1 VVDFTL
7 QLVLMRIVALL
18 LIASVHGAV
27 VAAMAVW
34 QGDPGPR
41 QDGRF
46 GLNPLR
52 HLDVVGALAAVLF
65 LLGWVRPVA
74 IDARLLRRGR
84 AGLALVVLTAFVAT
98 LAVPVVLRL
107 VRPALLN
114 LLPDTEAS
122 VFFVLVETVNQL
134 AVSFAVFN
142 LLPLPPLTGQHLLA
156 ILWPESAPLFRRAQ
170 MWMAAPLGLLVALG
184 AIPWLLAPVTGVV
197 GRIVL
202 GE

>member
-1 VVDFTL
+1 
-7 QLVLMRIVALL
+7 
-18 LIASVHGAV
+18 
-27 VAAMAVW
+27 
-34 QGDPGPR
+34 
-41 QDGRF
+41 
-46 GLNPLR
+46 
-52 HLDVVGALAAVLF
+52 
-65 LLGWVRPVA
+65 
-74 IDARLLRRGR
+74 
-84 AGLALVVLTAFVAT
+84 
-98 LAVPVVLRL
+98 VVLRL

-156 ILWPESAPLFRRAQ
+156 ILWPGSAPLSRRAQ